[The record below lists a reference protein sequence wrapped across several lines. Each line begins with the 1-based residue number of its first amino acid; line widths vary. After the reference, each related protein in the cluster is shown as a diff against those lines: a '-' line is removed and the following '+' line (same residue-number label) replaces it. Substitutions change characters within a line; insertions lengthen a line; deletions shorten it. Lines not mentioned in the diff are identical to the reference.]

1 MPISD
6 VAPANPRIGLA
17 TTYEG
22 GDAALLARIVPLVE
36 YLEITPDSIARRVSG
51 SARLDAPTLEELRG
65 LARGRKVLVHGVG
78 MSIGTA
84 SGWNEDYL
92 RLLDDLLPEV
102 DALWHSEHLGLTMIE
117 GEHLG
122 SMLALPRTE
131 RMLDLI
137 SERIR
142 RLQEAY
148 SLPFL
153 VENIVHI
160 LPDAPADYTDAG
172 FLNALAARTGCG
184 LILDVYNL
192 ECDAHNYGFDTEAFL
207 AELDLRHVRE
217 IHLAGG
223 TMHRGYQLDVH
234 SRLVAD
240 STIALARHVLKNAP
254 NVRAITY
261 ELLREAVPVLGHEAI
276 ADELGRLGKLVAS

>member
-1 MPISD
+1 METPSTQT
-6 VAPANPRIGLA
+6 AAHGFGLA

-22 GDAALLARIVPLVE
+22 GDASLLERIAPLVD
-36 YLEITPDSIARRVSG
+36 YLEITPDSIARRMNS
-51 SARLDAPTLEELRG
+51 SARLDESTLAEIRELG
-65 LARGRKVLVHGVG
+65 RGRKALVHGVG
-78 MSIGTA
+78 LSIGTA

-92 RLLDDLLPEV
+92 RLLDELLPEV

-131 RMLDLI
+131 RMLELVC
-137 SERIR
+137 ERVR

-153 VENIVHI
+153 VENIVHL
-160 LPDAPADYTDAG
+160 LPDAPADYSDAG
-172 FLNALAARTGCG
+172 FLNALAGRTGCG

-192 ECDAHNYGFDTEAFL
+192 ECDAHNYGFDIEVFL
-207 AELDLRHVRE
+207 AELEMQHVRE

-223 TMHRGYQLDVH
+223 VLHRGYRLDVH

-240 STIALARHVLKNAP
+240 STIALARRVIAQAP
-254 NVRAITY
+254 NLGAVTY
-261 ELLREAVPVLGHEAI
+261 ELLPEAIPTLGHEAV
-276 ADELGRLGKLVAS
+276 ARELARLSSLLAS

>member
-6 VAPANPRIGLA
+6 APPTNPRMGLA

-22 GDAALLARIVPLVE
+22 GDAALLERVVPLVE
-36 YLEITPDSIARRVSG
+36 YLEITPDSIARRVNG
-51 SARLDAPTLEELRG
+51 SVRLDAETLEEIRG
-65 LARGRKVLVHGVG
+65 LGRGRKVLVHGVG

-92 RLLDDLLPEV
+92 RLLDELFPEV
-102 DALWHSEHLGLTMIE
+102 DSLWHSEHLGLTMIE

-207 AELDLRHVRE
+207 AELDMRHVRE

-223 TMHRGYQLDVH
+223 VIHRGYRLDVH

-240 STIALARHVLKNAP
+240 STLALARRVVKSAP

-276 ADELGRLGKLVAS
+276 ASELGRLGKLFAS